1 MAIST
6 LGLAIGVGLTV
17 LVVLAHF
24 STGTGWGPAQD
35 ISDQILE
42 RRAETVP
49 ETEFP
54 EPMNR
59 AIGAGGGAATAV
71 PAGEAGELQEGE
83 GEAVEEDDGPWTL
96 SDDEAET
103 VEIEFAKEGET
114 IEVKENETLLDAG
127 EDEGWDLPYA
137 CRQGQCVSCGGRI
150 ADGPAEDFVVHD
162 DQEMLDEDELGDGYT
177 LTCVA
182 YPQSDFTLE
191 TRETP

>member
-24 STGTGWGPAQD
+24 STGTGWEPAQD
-35 ISDQILE
+35 ISDRVLE
-42 RRAETVP
+42 HRAETVP

-59 AIGAGGGAATAV
+59 AIGAGGGAAAAV
-71 PAGEAGELQEGE
+71 PAGEAGELEEG
-83 GEAVEEDDGPWTL
+83 GAEAEEEETPAAI

-103 VEIEFAKEGET
+103 FEIEYAKEGET
-114 IEVKENETLLDAG
+114 IEVKENETLLEAG

-137 CRQGQCVSCGGRI
+137 CREGQCLSCGGHVV
-150 ADGPAEDFVVHD
+150 DGPSEDYVVHHT
-162 DQEMLDEDELGDGYT
+162 QEMLDEDELGDGYT

-182 YPQSDFTLE
+182 YPKSDFTLE